1 VYILIDVKSSLITS
15 SSFVCLLKVIP
26 EVLEIPSSFVS
37 TISLCLTL
45 DNQDN
50 LYITGFGSDNIHR
63 ISGNRDVN
71 EIVLTKDDGIS
82 SPSGITFN
90 KQTNELL
97 VINEDFTSIRIYKV
111 HMT

>member
-1 VYILIDVKSSLITS
+1 MVPDGSNYLTYS
-15 SSFVCLLKVIP
+15 SSELLDP
-26 EVLEIPSSFVS
+26 AG
-37 TISLCLTL
+37 LTL